1 MDRHNVFTLTAFH
14 LTGRIRAIGL
24 YSRSRYGIRVPT
36 GYGRLRGHLRNDP
49 SMNMVAIGTVVLTS
63 REHIIDFEPLR
74 HPYDSA
80 FGENEGNSET

>member
-1 MDRHNVFTLTAFH
+1 VLLHIRDRGMASACQLVMAAFAVICE
-14 LTGRIRAIGL
+14 TIR
-24 YSRSRYGIRVPT
+24 
-36 GYGRLRGHLRNDP
+36 

-63 REHIIDFEPLR
+63 REHIIAFEPLR

>member
-1 MDRHNVFTLTAFH
+1 
-14 LTGRIRAIGL
+14 
-24 YSRSRYGIRVPT
+24 
-36 GYGRLRGHLRNDP
+36 
-49 SMNMVAIGTVVLTS
+49 MNMVAIGTVVLTS

>member
-1 MDRHNVFTLTAFH
+1 MAAFAVICE
-14 LTGRIRAIGL
+14 TIR
-24 YSRSRYGIRVPT
+24 
-36 GYGRLRGHLRNDP
+36 

-63 REHIIDFEPLR
+63 REHIIAFEPLR